1 MSGGAIRGATW
12 APMIRDA
19 GWMGKCPNRCYP
31 CGQMTGDRVRYLRV
45 MHLAHLTPGMQ
56 LAAATSVRRY
66 RFALVSLIALLA
78 LGLGCAATMAGADFD
93 RAVAAFEAGDYK
105 GAIGRLETSMQQ
117 GREAAR
123 DRILLGWCYLKLGE
137 LERAKT
143 ELERGLA
150 LGPRDPNAYYAYEG
164 LGWIAYRTG
173 DQSRA
178 LNAFNES
185 LRLTPGYHNAH
196 DGLGWVYLARRD
208 PVRAEANF
216 MAALKLVP
224 TDRDARRGLGFVAY
238 HRSDWGVAI
247 ERFQALV
254 QEQDSDSLSRS
265 ALGWAYYYKGD
276 DGAARRAFQ
285 EVARREPS
293 WADPLLGLGWV
304 AERQGR
310 RDDAKA
316 RFRSAIDKSA
326 VYVATA
332 DPAANPRKL
341 FTAGPEWLD
350 VWRDLG
356 WGLFHEQAHA
366 LSETEFRG
374 LLQRY
379 PADPDG
385 LRGLGFTL
393 YALRRYRE
401 AIPPLERAIA
411 TGADLPPVKERVLIP
426 GAPGLHPI
434 VSDAMSTLAWCYYQS
449 GDVPQAL
456 RYFRDVTARQP
467 DWPDAWSGLGWT
479 LTKGGDRV
487 EAERSFRRSLAA
499 QPGYADAVRGL
510 QELGKQP

>member
-1 MSGGAIRGATW
+1 
-12 APMIRDA
+12 MIGDA
-19 GWMGKCPNRCYP
+19 GCMGKCPDRCYP
-31 CGQMTGDRVRYLRV
+31 CGQMTEYRLRYQQALD
-45 MHLAHLTPGMQ
+45 LAQLISGMR
-56 LAAATSVRRY
+56 LAAAAPVRRY
-66 RFALVSLIALLA
+66 RFVLISVIALLA
-78 LGLGCAATMAGADFD
+78 FGIGCAATIARADFD
-93 RAVAAFEAGDYK
+93 QAVGAFEAGDYK
-105 GAIGRLETSMQQ
+105 GAIARLETSMQG
-117 GREAAR
+117 GRESAR
-123 DRILLGWCYLKLGE
+123 DRILLGWCYLKLDD

-143 ELERGLA
+143 ELERALA

-178 LNAFNES
+178 LSAFNES
-185 LRLTPGYHNAH
+185 LRHTPGYHNAH

-216 MAALKLVP
+216 MAALKLAP
-224 TDRDARRGLGFVAY
+224 SDRDARRGLAFVAY
-238 HRSDWGVAI
+238 HRGEWGLAV
-247 ERFQALV
+247 ERFQALL
-254 QEQDSDSLSRS
+254 QEQEGDTLSRS
-265 ALGWAYYYKGD
+265 ALGWSYYYKRD
-276 DGAARRAFQ
+276 DAAARRVFQ
-285 EVARREPS
+285 DVARREPS

-304 AERQGR
+304 AQRQGH
-310 RDDAKA
+310 RDEAKT
-316 RFRSAIDKSA
+316 RFRAAIGKSA
-326 VYVATA
+326 VYVATV
-332 DPAANPRKL
+332 DPAASLRKL

-366 LSETEFRG
+366 LAETEFRA
-374 LLQRY
+374 LLQRH
-379 PADPDG
+379 PGDPDG

-393 YALRRYRE
+393 YALQRYRD

-411 TGADLPPVKERVLIP
+411 SGADLPPVKERVLIP

-434 VSDAMSTLAWCYYQS
+434 VSDARSTLAWSYYQS

-456 RYFRDVTARQP
+456 RQFRDVTTRQP

-479 LTKGGDRV
+479 LAKVGDRV